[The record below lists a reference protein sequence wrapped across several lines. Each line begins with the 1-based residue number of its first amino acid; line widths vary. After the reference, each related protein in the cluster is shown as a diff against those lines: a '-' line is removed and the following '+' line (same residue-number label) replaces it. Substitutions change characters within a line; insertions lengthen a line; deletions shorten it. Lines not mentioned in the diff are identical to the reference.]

1 VTVAATTTGT
11 ISPAAA
17 EGTKTAIPAAVI
29 GTVLEW
35 YDFAVYAY
43 VAGILA
49 SQFFSKENPTAGLLS
64 AFATFGL
71 GFVARPLGGLVIGR
85 AGDAVGRKPALLFTF
100 VLMAIA
106 TAAIGVIPNYAEI
119 GVLAPILLLVCR
131 LAQGFAAGGEWGSS
145 TAFIAEWAP
154 HGRRG
159 FLASLQQT
167 SVVGGLL
174 LGSGVTA
181 LMHTLFSGAQ
191 MESWGWRVPFLLGIL
206 LLPVGVYMRQNV
218 GETPA
223 YHEKR
228 STTPPAGS
236 LWAAAWRAF
245 GFTILWTVAFYI
257 LLAYMPTFTQKYG
270 GLSPASSLWSNTIG
284 LFVAAVAIPIFGSWS
299 DRAGRKPLLLVAG
312 VGFLVLTY
320 PLFAVVTTHPG
331 LGAVIVVQ
339 IIFALL
345 IGFYSGAGPAAICE
359 LFPTLGRSMW
369 MSASYSLAVAIFG
382 GFAPF
387 IATWLIARTGSP
399 LAPTYY
405 LIASAI
411 VTTIVFLRL
420 RETAFEQLA

>member
-1 VTVAATTTGT
+1 M
-11 ISPAAA
+11 AAA
-17 EGTKTAIPAAVI
+17 GTMSSSTDRTKTAIPAAVI

-43 VAGILA
+43 VAGIIA
-49 SQFFSKENPTAGLLS
+49 SQFFSKQNPTSGLLS
-64 AFATFGL
+64 TFAAFGL
-71 GFVARPLGGLVIGR
+71 GFVARPLGGIVIGR
-85 AGDAVGRKPALLFTF
+85 MGDASGRKPALMLTF

-106 TAAIGVIPNYAEI
+106 TAAIGVIPGYASI
-119 GVLAPILLLVCR
+119 GVLAPVLLVLLR

-145 TAFIAEWAP
+145 TAFITEWAP
-154 HGRRG
+154 EGRRG

-181 LMHTLFSGAQ
+181 LLNTIFSPADMQ
-191 MESWGWRVPFLLGIL
+191 SWGWRIPFLLGIL
-206 LLPVGVYMRQNV
+206 LLPVGIYMRQNV

-223 YHEKR
+223 YHER
-228 STTPPAGS
+228 RNETPATST
-236 LWAAAWRAF
+236 LWSCAWTAF

-270 GLSPASSLWSNTIG
+270 GLTPATSLWSNTIG
-284 LFVAAVAIPIFGSWS
+284 LFVAAAAIPIMGGWS
-299 DRAGRKPLLLVAG
+299 DRMGRKPLLLVAG
-312 VGFLVLTY
+312 IGFLVLTY
-320 PLFAVVTTHPG
+320 PLFTIITTHPG
-331 LGAVIVVQ
+331 FGVIILIQ
-339 IIFALL
+339 IVFALL
-345 IGFYSGAGPAAICE
+345 IGFYSGAGPAAIAE

-369 MSASYSLAVAIFG
+369 MSTSYSLAVAIFG

-387 IATWLIARTGSP
+387 IATYLIAKSGSP

-420 RETAFEQLA
+420 RETAFAKLA